1 MRKNIYTYI
10 FHAVSMRPIPDHQL
24 PDKLRHVVLREA
36 TSDKRQGEIYDPGS
50 SRPTALQ
57 YWPTPPRSE
66 RLYQRMFLP
75 EDDGATRK
83 AEDARNAGY
92 AQVEAWSLDL
102 IPADIRT
109 GAIVSVQEV
118 QCGDP
123 TCAPIDTA
131 VTIVFES
138 GGGGMFGIPAEAK
151 DVEQKHI
158 KASFPDNEVLSKW
171 SRGEEAEWPPMD
183 GGISADGDLPELRFE
198 HRSRVECRIGPDEVT
213 GWAPGTIIKLWY
225 RDTDW
230 PPGSFAPYQIELDDG
245 RLIFAPADIDR
256 VIRKAS

>member
-1 MRKNIYTYI
+1 
-10 FHAVSMRPIPDHQL
+10 
-24 PDKLRHVVLREA
+24 
-36 TSDKRQGEIYDPGS
+36 
-50 SRPTALQ
+50 
-57 YWPTPPRSE
+57 
-66 RLYQRMFLP
+66 MFLP

-158 KASFPDNEVLSKW
+158 KRRNQVVPVVLDEPP
-171 SRGEEAEWPPMD
+171 RAQRHAEGAGTGAHGTEGARP
-183 GGISADGDLPELRFE
+183 SQRE
-198 HRSRVECRIGPDEVT
+198 HSHQSTHHHQGH
-213 GWAPGTIIKLWY
+213 
-225 RDTDW
+225 
-230 PPGSFAPYQIELDDG
+230 
-245 RLIFAPADIDR
+245 
-256 VIRKAS
+256 